1 MNESRVL
8 FRRRAAVSGLISL
21 LIFVFVIIVLRQ
33 SYNAQITAVVRAYN
47 TEQSAIAERAGVQA
61 RDELLMLGG
70 SMRVLA
76 GALPDTC
83 FERAGACDTTLAA
96 HKKRL
101 AGHGLLDIIFIHKT
115 GEITAK
121 SMDKDFF
128 EQSGFTGWPAQAAAA
143 RKTALSAETS
153 EAFVSQVFPYKDSG
167 DRDRPAVLIT
177 VPVFRMVRPAP
188 QPPAPGEDAAAPARP
203 ARRELAGIIAAP
215 VGLMDLS
222 AMLQQWGPE
231 RGARRLM
238 ILTQLSGPVTGN
250 IIISH
255 PDPEFIGAS
264 ATEALALTNYN
275 ELDAV
280 IKNML
285 AGRRGFAPFLSPSDR
300 RARGNDKPDD
310 IRWWMAYTAA
320 GTPAGRWAVGIAT
333 PHAEIPLI
341 GSFVWKYFSVA
352 LALFLL
358 LAAANLLPLFEYR
371 RLLAVKEQ
379 LLHMHDISAI
389 NEILRNVNEELTE
402 GKRVLEARAGEVGA
416 LHDQNEELL
425 EKVALEQLELFG
437 AIKNP
442 TPEQRRLMLS
452 LKRDLETLRKKP
464 EGHFWKRGLDAPD
477 KDAGAL

>member
-1 MNESRVL
+1 MNESRVF
-8 FRRRAAVSGLISL
+8 FRRRAAISGLISL
-21 LIFVFVIIVLRQ
+21 LIFVFMIMVLRQ
-33 SYNAQITAVVRAYN
+33 SYNAQITAVVQAYN
-47 TEQSAIAERAGVQA
+47 TEQSAIAERAGEQA
-61 RDELLMLGG
+61 RDELLMLGAG
-70 SMRVLA
+70 MRVVA
-76 GALPDTC
+76 GTLPDAC
-83 FERAGACDTTLAA
+83 FERTGACDAILAA

-101 AGHGLLDIIFIHKT
+101 HGHGLLDIIFIHKN
-115 GEITAK
+115 GEIAAK
-121 SMDKDFF
+121 SGKKDFF
-128 EQSGFTGWPAQAAAA
+128 EQSGFTGWPAPAADT
-143 RKTALSAETS
+143 RKTALSAEKS
-153 EAFVSQVFPYKDSG
+153 EAFVSQVFPYKDG
-167 DRDRPAVLIT
+167 EDRDRPAVLIA

-188 QPPAPGEDAAAPARP
+188 GEDAAAAPPRP
-203 ARRELAGIIAAP
+203 AHRELAGVIAAP

-222 AMLQQWGPE
+222 TMLQQWGPE

-238 ILTQLSGPVTGN
+238 VLAPLIGPVTGN
-250 IIISH
+250 IIITH
-255 PDPEFIGAS
+255 PDPEFISAS
-264 ATEALALTNYN
+264 ATEALALTNYRDLN
-275 ELDAV
+275 AI

-300 RARGNDKPDD
+300 RAKGNDKPDD
-310 IRWWMAYTAA
+310 IRWWMTYTATL
-320 GTPAGRWAVGIAT
+320 TPAGRWSVGIAT

-358 LAAANLLPLFEYR
+358 LVAANLLPLFEYR
-371 RLLAVKEQ
+371 RLLALKEQ

-402 GKRVLEARAGEVGA
+402 GKRVLEARVGEVGA

-437 AIKNP
+437 AIKKP
-442 TPEQRRLMLS
+442 TTEQRRLMLS

-477 KDAGAL
+477 KDAGAP